1 MSLAW
6 LPIKTRA
13 MEMQSNYLHLRIS
26 VWDMSISHSITIII
40 ITRPL
45 PALLKKPVTPPK
57 SRKWLN
63 TPTCEPIKPISP
75 NGHKKI
81 AKPFVQLFKRISLQ
95 LGLLR
100 KRILAIPKYLEKGWY
115 KILQMPYLLQMRFK
129 ETQRWKELNKRS
141 RKSWRNGTLM
151 LKKFVR
157 VWKCEA
163 ER

>member
-63 TPTCEPIKPISP
+63 TPTCEPIKP
-75 NGHKKI
+75 
-81 AKPFVQLFKRISLQ
+81 ISLQ